1 MHSDNSDNH
10 GPVALAMD
18 WGGTWARAAVVDRN
32 GRLLW
37 QGRAANGVGASQEE
51 LITAAGGML
60 IAAREQAGV
69 LGRAVAGAGIAL
81 AGSIDAATGTLLSS
95 PNLPA
100 LNGAALPDLWAPLL
114 GAPVWV
120 GNDAN
125 LAALGEYYYGA
136 GRGSPP
142 DDAASDQAASDQA
155 APDDAAPA
163 PAAARTLAYV
173 TFSTGVGAGIVDGGK
188 VFLGARGAAAEVGHM
203 AIDGRPDAPMCACG
217 NRGCLEAL
225 TSGTAIARAAEV
237 RLRDTKTESQL
248 REAYDSGGAGAITGE
263 AVFAAAGQGDAV
275 ASEVLESAI
284 GAMIIGLGNVLNLF
298 NPDVLVLGGGVTQ
311 GLLDLGLVGRVE
323 SGTRR
328 RGMSSAHQS
337 FRLAT
342 ATLGDSQGLAGAAAL
357 VWSEAGGPAW

>member
-37 QGRAANGVGASQEE
+37 QGRAANGAGASQDE

-60 IAAREQAGV
+60 IAAREQAKV

-100 LNGAALPDLWAPLL
+100 LNGVALPDLWAPLL

-136 GRGSPP
+136 GRGAPP
-142 DDAASDQAASDQA
+142 DDAAPDVSAPADAAPGQA
-155 APDDAAPA
+155 APASV
-163 PAAARTLAYV
+163 AARTLAYV

-203 AIDGRPDAPMCACG
+203 AIDGRADAPVCACG

-225 TSGTAIARAAEV
+225 TSGTAIARAAQA
-237 RLRDTKTESQL
+237 RLEETGAASLL
-248 REAYDSGGAGAITGE
+248 RPAYDSGDAGAITGE
-263 AVFAAAGQGDAV
+263 AVFAAARQGDAL
-275 ASEVLESAI
+275 AYEVLEPAI
-284 GAMIIGLGNVLNLF
+284 GAMIVGLGNVLNLF

-311 GLLDLGLVGRVE
+311 GLLDLGLIGEVE

-328 RGMSSAHQS
+328 RGMSSAHRA

-342 ATLGDSQGLAGAAAL
+342 ATLGDSQGLAGAAGL
-357 VWSEAGGPAW
+357 VWSEAGEAVG

>member
-1 MHSDNSDNH
+1 MGVTDSDNSDNH

-37 QGRAANGVGASQEE
+37 QGRAANGAGASQDE

-142 DDAASDQAASDQA
+142 NDAASDQA

-163 PAAARTLAYV
+163 PSAARTLAYV

-203 AIDGRPDAPMCACG
+203 AIDGRPDAPVCACG

-225 TSGTAIARAAEV
+225 TSGTAIARAAAV
-237 RLRDTKTESQL
+237 RLRDTRTESQL
-248 REAYDSGGAGAITGE
+248 RPAYDSGGAGAITGE
-263 AVFAAAGQGDAV
+263 AVFADAV
-275 ASEVLESAI
+275 QVDALAWAVLESAI

-311 GLLDLGLVGRVE
+311 GLLDLGRIGQVE

-328 RGMSSAHQS
+328 RGMSSAHQA

-357 VWSEAGGPAW
+357 VWSEAGGPAG

>member
-1 MHSDNSDNH
+1 MGAMDSDNRQADNH

-18 WGGTWARAAVVDRN
+18 WGGTWARAAVVDRG

-37 QGRAANGVGASQEE
+37 QGRVANGAGASQEE
-51 LITAAGGML
+51 LVAAAGGML
-60 IAAREQAGV
+60 NEARAQAGA

-100 LNGAALPDLWAPLL
+100 LNGAALPDLWSPML

-136 GRGSPP
+136 GRASP
-142 DDAASDQAASDQA
+142 AQ
-155 APDDAAPA
+155 
-163 PAAARTLAYV
+163 AAARTLAYV

-188 VFLGARGAAAEVGHM
+188 VFIGAMGAAGEVGHM
-203 AIDGRPDAPMCACG
+203 AIDGRADAPVCACG

-225 TSGTAIARAAEV
+225 TSGTAIARAMRA
-237 RLRDTKTESQL
+237 RLEETGGESAL
-248 REAYDSGGAGAITGE
+248 RAAYASGGAGAITGE
-263 AVFAAAGQGDAV
+263 AVFAAAGQGDPMA
-275 ASEVLESAI
+275 AEALESVI
-284 GAMIIGLGNVLNLF
+284 EAMMVGLGNVLNLF

-311 GLLDLGLVGRVE
+311 GLLDLGLIGRVE

-328 RGMSSAHQS
+328 RGMSSAHRA

-342 ATLGDSQGLAGAAAL
+342 ATLGDSQGLAGAAGL
-357 VWSEAGGPAW
+357 VWSEVGGPVP

>member
-1 MHSDNSDNH
+1 MGAMDSDNRQADNH

-18 WGGTWARAAVVDRN
+18 WGGTWARAAVVDRS
-32 GRLLW
+32 GHLLW
-37 QGRAANGVGASQEE
+37 QGRAANGAGATQDE
-51 LITAAGGML
+51 LIAAAGGML
-60 IAAREQAGV
+60 NTAQAQAV
-69 LGRAVAGAGIAL
+69 ALGRAVAGAGIAL

-100 LNGAALPDLWAPLL
+100 LNGAALPDLWAPML

-136 GRGSPP
+136 GRASP
-142 DDAASDQAASDQA
+142 AAQH
-155 APDDAAPA
+155 PA
-163 PAAARTLAYV
+163 PEHSVPEQAAARTLAYV

-188 VFLGARGAAAEVGHM
+188 VFLGAMGAAGEVGHM
-203 AIDGRPDAPMCACG
+203 AIDGRADAPVCACG

-225 TSGTAIARAAEV
+225 TSGTAIARAMRARLDETGAESA
-237 RLRDTKTESQL
+237 LRS
-248 REAYDSGGAGAITGE
+248 AYASGGAGAITGE
-263 AVFAAAGQGDAV
+263 AVFAAAGQGDPLAG
-275 ASEVLESAI
+275 EVLESVI
-284 GAMIIGLGNVLNLF
+284 QAMMVGLGNVLNLF

-311 GLLDLGLVGRVE
+311 GLLDLGLIGRVE

-328 RGMSSAHQS
+328 RGMSSAHRA

-342 ATLGDSQGLAGAAAL
+342 ATLGDSQGLAGAAGL
-357 VWSEAGGPAW
+357 VWSEVGGPVP

>member
-1 MHSDNSDNH
+1 MDSDNH

-32 GRLLW
+32 GHLLW
-37 QGRAANGVGASQEE
+37 QGRVANGAGASQEE
-51 LITAAGGML
+51 LLAAAGGML
-60 IAAREQAGV
+60 IAAQAQAKA

-100 LNGAALPDLWAPLL
+100 LNGATLPDLWTPLL

-142 DDAASDQAASDQA
+142 DDAASDQA

-225 TSGTAIARAAEV
+225 TSGTAIARAAQA
-237 RLRDTKTESQL
+237 RLDATGAASLL
-248 REAYDSGGAGAITGE
+248 RPADASGDAGASAPAITGE
-263 AVFAAAGQGDAV
+263 SVFAAAGQGDAV

-284 GAMIIGLGNVLNLF
+284 AAMIVGLGNVLNLF

-311 GLLDLGLVGRVE
+311 GLRDLGRIGQVE

-328 RGMSSAHQS
+328 RGMSTAHQA

-357 VWSEAGGPAW
+357 VWSEAGGPVG

>member
-1 MHSDNSDNH
+1 MGAMDSDNRQADNH

-18 WGGTWARAAVVDRN
+18 WGGTWARAAVVDRS

-37 QGRAANGVGASQEE
+37 QGRAANGAGASRDE
-51 LITAAGGML
+51 LIAAAGGML
-60 IAAREQAGV
+60 NTAREQAGA
-69 LGRAVAGAGIAL
+69 LGRTVAGAGIAL

-100 LNGAALPDLWAPLL
+100 LNGAALPDLWAPML

-136 GRGSPP
+136 GRASPAQP
-142 DDAASDQAASDQA
+142 A
-155 APDDAAPA
+155 APDHSVPA
-163 PAAARTLAYV
+163 QAAARTLAYV

-188 VFLGARGAAAEVGHM
+188 VFIGAQGAAGEVGHM
-203 AIDGRPDAPMCACG
+203 AIDGRADAPVCACG

-225 TSGTAIARAAEV
+225 TSGTAIARMMRA
-237 RLRDTKTESQL
+237 RLDETRTESAL
-248 REAYDSGGAGAITGE
+248 RAAYASGGAGAITGE
-263 AVFAAAGQGDAV
+263 AVFAAAGQGDELAYE
-275 ASEVLESAI
+275 ALESVI
-284 GAMIIGLGNVLNLF
+284 QAMTVGLGNVLNLF

-311 GLLDLGLVGRVE
+311 GLLDLGLIGRVE

-328 RGMSSAHQS
+328 RGMSSAHRA

-342 ATLGDSQGLAGAAAL
+342 ATLGDSQGLAGAAGL
-357 VWSEAGGPAW
+357 VWSQVGGPVP

>member
-1 MHSDNSDNH
+1 MGAAIAMYSDNSDNH

-37 QGRAANGVGASQEE
+37 QGRAANGAGASQDE

-142 DDAASDQAASDQA
+142 ADAATDVS
-155 APDDAAPA
+155 APA

-203 AIDGRPDAPMCACG
+203 AIDGRADAPVCACG

-225 TSGTAIARAAEV
+225 TSGTAIARAAQA
-237 RLRDTKTESQL
+237 RLEETGMESLL
-248 REAYDSGGAGAITGE
+248 RPADASGDAGAITGE

-275 ASEVLESAI
+275 ASAVLESAI

-311 GLLDLGLVGRVE
+311 GLLDLGLVEQVE

-342 ATLGDSQGLAGAAAL
+342 ATLGDSQGLAGAAGL
-357 VWSEAGGPAW
+357 VWSEAGGAVG

>member
-1 MHSDNSDNH
+1 MDADNQSRLDES
-10 GPVALAMD
+10 VALAMD
-18 WGGTWARAAVVDRN
+18 WGGTWARAAVVDRD

-37 QGRAANGVGASQEE
+37 QGRVANGAGGTQSE
-51 LITAAGGML
+51 LIESAGGIL
-60 IAAREQAGV
+60 NAAREQAAA
-69 LGRAVAGAGIAL
+69 LGRDIAGAGIAL

-100 LNGAALPDLWAPLL
+100 LDGAALSDRWSPLL

-136 GRGSPP
+136 GR
-142 DDAASDQAASDQA
+142 AAGEY
-155 APDDAAPA
+155 P
-163 PAAARTLAYV
+163 AARTLVYV

-188 VFLGARGAAAEVGHM
+188 VFIGASGAAGEVGHM
-203 AIDGRPDAPMCACG
+203 TIDGRPDAPSCACG

-225 TSGTAIARAAEV
+225 TSGTAIARAA
-237 RLRDTKTESQL
+237 RAQMGD
-248 REAYDSGGAGAITGE
+248 AAPGDAITGE

-275 ASEVLESAI
+275 ASAVVESAI
-284 GAMIIGLGNVLNLF
+284 GAMIVGLGNVLNLF

-311 GLLDLGLVGRVE
+311 GLQDLGLLERIE
-323 SGTRR
+323 AGTRR
-328 RGMSSAHQS
+328 RGMSSGHRA

-342 ATLGDSQGLAGAAAL
+342 ATLGDSQGLVGAAGL
-357 VWSEAGGPAW
+357 VWSEVGAG

>member
-1 MHSDNSDNH
+1 
-10 GPVALAMD
+10 MD

-37 QGRAANGVGASQEE
+37 QGRAANGAGASQDE

-100 LNGAALPDLWAPLL
+100 LNGAALPGLWAPLL

-136 GRGSPP
+136 GRGAPP
-142 DDAASDQAASDQA
+142 DDAASDD
-155 APDDAAPA
+155 
-163 PAAARTLAYV
+163 AARTLAYV

-203 AIDGRPDAPMCACG
+203 AIDGRADAPMCACG

-225 TSGTAIARAAEV
+225 TSGTAIARAAQV
-237 RLRDTKTESQL
+237 RLDATGAASLL
-248 REAYDSGGAGAITGE
+248 RPADASGDAGAGAGAITGE
-263 AVFAAAGQGDAV
+263 AVFAAAGQGDAL
-275 ASEVLESAI
+275 ASAVLESAI
-284 GAMIIGLGNVLNLF
+284 GSMIIGLGNVLNLF

-311 GLLDLGLVGRVE
+311 GLLDLGLIGQVE

-328 RGMSSAHQS
+328 RGMSSAHRS

-342 ATLGDSQGLAGAAAL
+342 ATLGDSQGLAGAAGL
-357 VWSEAGGPAW
+357 VWSEAGGTVG